1 MNAKYNIKSERR
13 LSSSQDEH
21 TRHQNE
27 INMLGRALRPGWLGI
42 TRMVVKKPSCGSYFN
57 RTFQTAINTTMPPMQ
72 EGMLSTMMMMTA
84 TATRITGTVSEPLNG
99 SNIVMQLDSV
109 MRKRKKK
116 MKKHKLRKRRKREKA
131 ERRKLSQ
138 GR

>member
-1 MNAKYNIKSERR
+1 
-13 LSSSQDEH
+13 
-21 TRHQNE
+21 
-27 INMLGRALRPGWLGI
+27 
-42 TRMVVKKPSCGSYFN
+42 
-57 RTFQTAINTTMPPMQ
+57 MPPMQ
-72 EGMLSTMMMMTA
+72 EGMLSTMMTA

>member
-1 MNAKYNIKSERR
+1 M
-13 LSSSQDEH
+13 SSSQDEH

-42 TRMVVKKPSCGSYFN
+42 TRTVVKKPSCGSYFN

-109 MRKRKKK
+109 MRKRKKDEETQTAE
-116 MKKHKLRKRRKREKA
+116 KKKEGEGRKKKA
-131 ERRKLSQ
+131 IS
-138 GR
+138 G

>member
-1 MNAKYNIKSERR
+1 
-13 LSSSQDEH
+13 
-21 TRHQNE
+21 
-27 INMLGRALRPGWLGI
+27 MLGRALRPGWLGI
-42 TRMVVKKPSCGSYFN
+42 TRTVVKKPSCGSYFN
-57 RTFQTAINTTMPPMQ
+57 RTLQTTINTTMPPMQ

-84 TATRITGTVSEPLNG
+84 TATRITGTASEPLNG

>member
-1 MNAKYNIKSERR
+1 
-13 LSSSQDEH
+13 
-21 TRHQNE
+21 
-27 INMLGRALRPGWLGI
+27 MLGRALRPGWLGI
-42 TRMVVKKPSCGSYFN
+42 TRTVVKKPSCGSYFN

-116 MKKHKLRKRRKREKA
+116 NEETQTAEKKKEGEGRKKKA
-131 ERRKLSQ
+131 IS
-138 GR
+138 G

>member
-1 MNAKYNIKSERR
+1 
-13 LSSSQDEH
+13 
-21 TRHQNE
+21 
-27 INMLGRALRPGWLGI
+27 MLGRALRPGWLGI
-42 TRMVVKKPSCGSYFN
+42 TRTVMRKPICGSCFN
-57 RTFQTAINTTMPPMQ
+57 RTLQTATNTGMPPIQ
-72 EGMLSTMMMMTA
+72 EGMLNAVMMTA
-84 TATRITGTVSEPLNG
+84 TATRITDTVSEPLNG
-99 SNIVMQLDSV
+99 TSIVMQLDSV

>member
-1 MNAKYNIKSERR
+1 
-13 LSSSQDEH
+13 
-21 TRHQNE
+21 
-27 INMLGRALRPGWLGI
+27 MLGRALRPGWLGI
-42 TRMVVKKPSCGSYFN
+42 TRTVVKKPSCGSYFN
-57 RTFQTAINTTMPPMQ
+57 RTLQTAINTTMPPMQ